1 MHQKLNS
8 MIKNIGKRLKKV
20 VGIYS
25 IKCLATNNIYIGST
39 VNIQERWRQHLT
51 ALRKGKHH
59 SVYLQRSY
67 NKYGEDNLQFT
78 LLVELKD
85 YTEERL
91 RELEWFYIDKY
102 KPKFNSAS
110 PVVYEM
116 SDTWKKKISESTKLL
131 YIEKGYTNPRKDV
144 GHRYNAIKEDGTF
157 IAIDLPIKPL
167 CEAISYNIAS
177 YRNINT
183 SIRNNK
189 GFFYYKNKNILVYES
204 SHSLKEIVD
213 VFKTTNIAK
222 TMPLKID
229 SEYYYNHNRI
239 YSNEI
244 MSNLRKNILA
254 SNTLQITF
262 DNKIITLPFIC
273 RVIE

>member
-1 MHQKLNS
+1 MDILQSNGGLYALKS
-8 MIKNIGKRLKKV
+8 DIG
-20 VGIYS
+20 
-25 IKCLATNNIYIGST
+25 
-39 VNIQERWRQHLT
+39 
-51 ALRKGKHH
+51 
-59 SVYLQRSY
+59 
-67 NKYGEDNLQFT
+67 D
-78 LLVELKD
+78 
-85 YTEERL
+85 
-91 RELEWFYIDKY
+91 
-102 KPKFNSAS
+102 
-110 PVVYEM
+110 
-116 SDTWKKKISESTKLL
+116 
-131 YIEKGYTNPRKDV
+131 
-144 GHRYNAIKEDGTF
+144 YNAPYLTILALLTY
-157 IAIDLPIKPL
+157 LPIKPL